1 MKSRGKLIL
10 FADAD
15 GASKFSDFERL
26 EKIVKKNCS
35 SFEVSFCFILKL
47 IFLNYKIKDDRIVV
61 CGSRRHL
68 EKDSIAKVKE

>member
-1 MKSRGKLIL
+1 MKSRGSLIL

-26 EKIVKKNCS
+26 EKAV
-35 SFEVSFCFILKL
+35 LKDSINLESDEL
-47 IFLNYKIKDDRIVV
+47 IA

-68 EKDSIAKVKE
+68 ESDSVAQVIKTIQNYY